1 MNELMCV
8 IGSGPS
14 GIACAHTLLK
24 AGHRV
29 VLLDVG
35 FTLET
40 ESNEILNSYKSNQD
54 TDELLEAIHR
64 IRRQHHQHSQ
74 HQPLKTLFGS
84 EHAYRGL
91 QETSIETATRTAV
104 VRTSLARGGFSTVW
118 GATVSTVVP
127 KDIQAWPITFDD
139 LKPHY
144 AALEEIVDV
153 SSPMN
158 EMSEIFPMNIGRPP
172 TFPLGMQGNDL
183 FTRLQKHRKELL
195 DDGMHIGRAKLSV
208 GPKYSLDGKGCTPCG
223 LCMHGCPNNAIFNSA
238 FVLERFLTH
247 ENFTYCPNMLVES
260 FVEGK
265 DEVTVNIKNI
275 DTVSRS
281 SLTCS
286 RLFLA
291 CGVINTTCI
300 VARSLN
306 LTDHQ
311 FSILDSQKYLFPLL
325 RLSRSKGA
333 IKSKENTLA
342 QIYITIDNPAVSPHT
357 VQLQYYGYNDLY
369 IEPLRQKLGHNLV
382 GFIPKVTASVL
393 ERLMVAFV
401 YLHSDDSGTMSFRVY
416 AAGQGN
422 GHMGEIAGHANPK
435 SITVMHALLHLLRKH
450 RSAHGGVPLR
460 IGLQA
465 TLPGDSQHIG
475 GTFPMSKTPDKYQTD
490 WLGRPV
496 GCNRVHLVDSSVF
509 PSIPGTPIA
518 YTMMANASRIAASVS
533 TKEQG

>member
-8 IGSGPS
+8 IGSGPA

-24 AGHRV
+24 GGHRV

-35 FTLET
+35 FTLEA
-40 ESNEILNSYKSNQD
+40 ESNEILNRYKSNQD
-54 TDELLEAIHR
+54 PEELLADIHR
-64 IRRQHHQHSQ
+64 IRRRHHKISR

-84 EHAYRGL
+84 PYPYRGL
-91 QETSIETATRTAV
+91 QETSIGTDKRTAV

-144 AALEEIVDV
+144 ASLEEIVDV
-153 SSPMN
+153 SSPTN
-158 EMSEIFPMNIGRPP
+158 EMSELFPMNIGRPP
-172 TFPLGMQGNDL
+172 TFPLGVQGSDL

-208 GPKYSLDGKGCTPCG
+208 GSKYSLDGKGCTPCG
-223 LCMHGCPNNAIFNSA
+223 LCMHGCPNDAIFNSA
-238 FVLERFLTH
+238 FVLERFLAH
-247 ENFTYCPNMLVES
+247 DNFTYYPNMLVES
-260 FVEGK
+260 FVERK
-265 DEVTVNIKNI
+265 DEVTVNFKNME
-275 DTVSRS
+275 TVSRS
-281 SLTCS
+281 SLTCG
-286 RLFLA
+286 RVFLA

-325 RLSRSKGA
+325 RSSRSKGA
-333 IKSKENTLA
+333 IISKQNTLA

-357 VQLQYYGYNDLY
+357 VQLQYYGYNDLFL
-369 IEPLRQKLGHNLV
+369 EPLRQRLGRHLA
-382 GFIPKVTASVL
+382 GIIPKVSASVL

-401 YLHSDDSGTMSFRVY
+401 YLHSDDSGTMSLRVY
-416 AAGQGN
+416 DAGQRN
-422 GHMGEIAGHANPK
+422 DHMGEIAGHSNPK
-435 SITVMHALLHLLRKH
+435 SITVMNSLLRLLRKH

-475 GTFPMSKTPDKYQTD
+475 GTLPMSKTPDKYQTD
-490 WLGRPV
+490 WMGRPV
-496 GCNRVHLVDSSVF
+496 GCKRVHLVDSSVF
-509 PSIPGTPIA
+509 PSIPGTPIT
-518 YTMMANASRIAASVS
+518 YTIMANASRIAASVG
-533 TKEQG
+533 TKGQG